1 MNPILN
7 KYPYFVVPAIEE
19 LQNASGEERVALV
32 RRIAAAVGD
41 PTALRTIIGVDPE
54 EFLSF
59 YPDMKTPELSTDDTI
74 DSFIDRF
81 GNPNTPKPTEV
92 EDIITPVAV
101 PYDLSSL
108 EDLPELTN
116 ADLFPADLAP
126 GIPQN
131 PAPSATS
138 HTSSSPATIPATTPA
153 HPDPIEHN
161 HFSDPIQTEEPEPV
175 QPEEPDS
182 DANSSPSHA
191 SAGREPSLSESL
203 ARIMIKNGNYQKALE
218 IITEISLNNP
228 KKSIYFADQIRFL
241 KKLIALQSR

>member
-108 EDLPELTN
+108 EDLPELTD

-126 GIPQN
+126 GIP
-131 PAPSATS
+131 
-138 HTSSSPATIPATTPA
+138 
-153 HPDPIEHN
+153 
-161 HFSDPIQTEEPEPV
+161 SDPIQTEKPEPTQTEEPEPT
-175 QPEEPDS
+175 QTEAPEPMQIEEPEPMQTEEPDS
-182 DANSSPSHA
+182 DSNPSPGHA

-228 KKSIYFADQIRFL
+228 KKSVYFADQIRFL

>member
-81 GNPNTPKPTEV
+81 GNPNTTKPTEV

-108 EDLPELTN
+108 EDLPELTDADLFP

-126 GIPQN
+126 GIP
-131 PAPSATS
+131 
-138 HTSSSPATIPATTPA
+138 
-153 HPDPIEHN
+153 
-161 HFSDPIQTEEPEPV
+161 SDPVQTGEPEPTQTEEPEPM
-175 QPEEPDS
+175 QTEEPEPTQTEEPDS
-182 DANSSPSHA
+182 DTNSSPGHA

-228 KKSIYFADQIRFL
+228 KKSVYFADQIRFL

>member
-126 GIPQN
+126 GIP
-131 PAPSATS
+131 
-138 HTSSSPATIPATTPA
+138 
-153 HPDPIEHN
+153 
-161 HFSDPIQTEEPEPV
+161 SDPIQTEKTEPTQIEEPEPM
-175 QPEEPDS
+175 QTDEPETTQIEELDS
-182 DANSSPSHA
+182 DSNSSPSHA

>member
-126 GIPQN
+126 AIP
-131 PAPSATS
+131 
-138 HTSSSPATIPATTPA
+138 
-153 HPDPIEHN
+153 
-161 HFSDPIQTEEPEPV
+161 SDPIQT
-175 QPEEPDS
+175 EEPDS
-182 DANSSPSHA
+182 DANSSSSHA

>member
-108 EDLPELTN
+108 ENLPELTN

-126 GIPQN
+126 GIP
-131 PAPSATS
+131 
-138 HTSSSPATIPATTPA
+138 
-153 HPDPIEHN
+153 
-161 HFSDPIQTEEPEPV
+161 SDPIQTEKPEPT
-175 QPEEPDS
+175 QTEAPEPMQTEELDS
-182 DANSSPSHA
+182 DSNSSPSHA

-228 KKSIYFADQIRFL
+228 KKSVYFADQIRFL

>member
-126 GIPQN
+126 DIPTHCRLKSRRQRRLKSRILTQIHLQ
-131 PAPSATS
+131 AMLL
-138 HTSSSPATIPATTPA
+138 
-153 HPDPIEHN
+153 
-161 HFSDPIQTEEPEPV
+161 
-175 QPEEPDS
+175 PEE
-182 DANSSPSHA
+182 NHH
-191 SAGREPSLSESL
+191 
-203 ARIMIKNGNYQKALE
+203 
-218 IITEISLNNP
+218 SLNP
-228 KKSIYFADQIRFL
+228 LPES
-241 KKLIALQSR
+241 

>member
-126 GIPQN
+126 SIP
-131 PAPSATS
+131 
-138 HTSSSPATIPATTPA
+138 
-153 HPDPIEHN
+153 
-161 HFSDPIQTEEPEPV
+161 SDPVQTEEPEPM
-175 QPEEPDS
+175 QTDEPEQTQIEEPDS